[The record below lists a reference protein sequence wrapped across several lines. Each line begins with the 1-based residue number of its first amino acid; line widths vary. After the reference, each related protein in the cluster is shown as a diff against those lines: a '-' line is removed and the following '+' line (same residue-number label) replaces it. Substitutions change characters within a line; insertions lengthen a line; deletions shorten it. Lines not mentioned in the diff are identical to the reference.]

1 MPPPVPPKPTET
13 ELAILKVLWENGPLP
28 VREIQRIM
36 NASRPTGYT
45 TVLKMAQIMLEKG
58 LVERDDSERPQIYR
72 VAQTRE
78 RTQRQLLRDLTE
90 RAFGGSVKAL
100 VLQALAT
107 RKSTPQELDQIEKLL
122 ERFEGR
128 SK

>member
-1 MPPPVPPKPTET
+1 MPPLPRPTEA
-13 ELAILKVLWENGPLP
+13 ELAILQVLWNSGPLP
-28 VREIQRIM
+28 VREIQRILD
-36 NASRPTGYT
+36 AVRPTGYT
-45 TVLKMAQIMLEKG
+45 TVLKMLQIMLEKG
-58 LVERDDSERPQIYR
+58 LVQRDDSERPQIYR
-72 VAQTRE
+72 ATLARE

-107 RKSTPQELDQIEKLL
+107 RKSTPEELEEIERLL
-122 ERFEGR
+122 DRLEGG